1 MTNPV
6 AAFVSLRLWR
16 LHSELLYGLVLR
28 PEAQGS
34 LPCAQTGRRHGT
46 TKGGRNRVRRRPVG
60 SVLCGVLACQRR
72 VPRSG
77 AVGRIE
83 GYGSPAPG
91 TRGRLCCAASYG
103 CCKPWEGQGLRTRLI
118 NGNPEGPVDGAG
130 SATCTAPRSES
141 KGIRVCDKAETP
153 ARGDG
158 ETPGAGIC
166 PQRLER
172 EGASMSQRSAIGCSE
187 ASAERL
193 CRHFRLRVVGQY
205 PTRSHKP

>member
-1 MTNPV
+1 MLRREARKRAYKKEVRSSAQGEYRPDKPYDLRSYSILKVGWDVRVTNP
-6 AAFVSLRLWR
+6 AAARITLEEGLRTGIR
-16 LHSELLYGLVLR
+16 VLR

-60 SVLCGVLACQRR
+60 SVLCGVLACQCR

-91 TRGRLCCAASYG
+91 TPGRLRCAASYG

-118 NGNPEGPVDGAG
+118 NGHPEGPVDGAG
-130 SATCTAPRSES
+130 SATCTAPRGES

-153 ARGDG
+153 ARG
-158 ETPGAGIC
+158 
-166 PQRLER
+166 RR
-172 EGASMSQRSAIGCSE
+172 
-187 ASAERL
+187 
-193 CRHFRLRVVGQY
+193 
-205 PTRSHKP
+205 